1 MKPDIEIAQSLLELH
16 HRQHLYWSPR
26 SDLSA
31 SYPKFHDIL
40 ASITGIHV
48 RDIHKIAAKVK
59 IKDSINMLDNELPL
73 AKEVIDELEHELNC
87 ITCASLKQESSRS

>member
-1 MKPDIEIAQSLLELH
+1 MKLAVEIAQSLLELH

-40 ASITGIHV
+40 ASLTGLHI
-48 RDIHKIAAKVK
+48 RDIHKMAAKVK
-59 IKDSINMLDNELPL
+59 IRDSIDILENELPL
-73 AKEVIDELEHELNC
+73 AKEVIDELEHQLNC
-87 ITCASLKQESSRS
+87 ITCQTLRKERASS